1 LLDIDTV
8 DSHVEANEHTSEG
21 PKSILPFMQ
30 YIDNS
35 IKGNDLVMTALAD
48 LNNDKLSDIIVTN
61 GSYPPHESIAYA
73 PYVLINKGSEYDRV
87 NIEGIPPMTH
97 TREIAV
103 SDFNLD
109 GIKDFIIVGHGYDTV
124 PFPGEQN
131 SLIYGQANS
140 SFVDRSD
147 LLPALSDFSHSV
159 AIGDLNGD
167 QYPDIYVGN
176 VSGFESIPPYIL
188 INEGGDSF
196 RKLDLPSDN
205 FSLYEAKYS
214 SSLIY
219 DLDRDGISELI
230 VGTDS
235 SYESPSKVF
244 SLNPETEV
252 LTEIHSLSGGT
263 FGDNNLTLDIKA
275 GDINGDERSD
285 LLFLSTFN
293 LTHQGVGMGIFIQSE
308 DGSFIDET
316 TVRLP
321 DLDSEQNWFAFIE
334 LIDFDEDG
342 DLDILTTQL
351 PNRGPVRYQN
361 DGDGNF
367 VGIEGS
373 FLLNGMDFYN
383 SSIDS
388 EFGIISAFHSSNGS
402 VTIDQ
407 IVY

>member
-1 LLDIDTV
+1 
-8 DSHVEANEHTSEG
+8 
-21 PKSILPFMQ
+21 M
-30 YIDNS
+30 
-35 IKGNDLVMTALAD
+35 
-48 LNNDKLSDIIVTN
+48 
-61 GSYPPHESIAYA
+61 
-73 PYVLINKGSEYDRV
+73 
-87 NIEGIPPMTH
+87 
-97 TREIAV
+97 
-103 SDFNLD
+103 
-109 GIKDFIIVGHGYDTV
+109 
-124 PFPGEQN
+124 
-131 SLIYGQANS
+131 
-140 SFVDRSD
+140 
-147 LLPALSDFSHSV
+147 
-159 AIGDLNGD
+159 
-167 QYPDIYVGN
+167 
-176 VSGFESIPPYIL
+176 
-188 INEGGDSF
+188 
-196 RKLDLPSDN
+196 
-205 FSLYEAKYS
+205 
-214 SSLIY
+214 
-219 DLDRDGISELI
+219 
-230 VGTDS
+230 GTDS